1 MKYRLLTVL
10 LLLVGASLLF
20 MSMDGKKLKLK
31 GTKWQYVEKMFVA
44 DAGTETT
51 TYTLEFTTDKDVV
64 KTRKTYMPPH
74 PAMYMDANGEVPTQ
88 PGWESSSS
96 EKGTYRVKRNVV
108 SVTLEDGFTE
118 MYDYK
123 DGNLVSWRKSLSGEN
138 MTFSPCQE

>member
-1 MKYRLLTVL
+1 MKYRLLIVL
-10 LLLVGASLLF
+10 LLVMGACMVF

-64 KTRKTYMPPH
+64 KTRRTYMPPH
-74 PAMYMDANGEVPTQ
+74 PAMYMDANGQVPTQ

-96 EKGTYRVKRNVV
+96 KKGTYRVKRNVV

-123 DGNLVSWRKSLSGEN
+123 DGNLVSWRKSLDGEN
-138 MTFSPCQE
+138 MTFSPFQE

>member
-1 MKYRLLTVL
+1 MKFRFLIA
-10 LLLVGASLLF
+10 LLLVMGACMVF
-20 MSMDGKKLKLK
+20 MSMEGKKLKLK

-74 PAMYMDANGEVPTQ
+74 PAMYMDANGQVPTQ
-88 PGWESSSS
+88 PGWESSSTK
-96 EKGTYRVKRNVV
+96 KGTYRVKRNVV

-138 MTFSPCQE
+138 MTFSPFQE

>member
-64 KTRKTYMPPH
+64 KTRRTYMPPH

-88 PGWESSSS
+88 PGWESSSTK
-96 EKGTYRVKRNVV
+96 KGTYRVKRNTVT
-108 SVTLEDGFTE
+108 VTLEDGHTDIYDFT
-118 MYDYK
+118 

-138 MTFSPCQE
+138 MTFSPFQE

>member
-1 MKYRLLTVL
+1 MKYRLLIAL
-10 LLLVGASLLF
+10 LLIVGACVVF
-20 MSMDGKKLKLK
+20 MSMDRKKLKLN

-64 KTRKTYMPPH
+64 KTRRTFMPPH
-74 PAMYMDANGEVPTQ
+74 PAMYMDANGEVPTV
-88 PGWESSSS
+88 PGWESSSTK
-96 EKGTYRVKRNVV
+96 KGTYRVKRNVV

-123 DGNLVSWRKSLSGEN
+123 DGNLVSWRKSLDGEN
-138 MTFSPCQE
+138 MTFSPFQE

>member
-138 MTFSPCQE
+138 MTFSPFQE

>member
-1 MKYRLLTVL
+1 MLIF
-10 LLLVGASLLF
+10 GASLVF

-51 TYTLEFTTDKDVV
+51 TYTLEFITDKDVV
-64 KTRKTYMPPH
+64 KTRRTYMPPH

-88 PGWESSSS
+88 PGWESSSTK
-96 EKGTYRVKRNVV
+96 KGTYRVKRNVV

-123 DGNLVSWRKSLSGEN
+123 DGNLVSWRRSLSNEN
-138 MTFSPCQE
+138 MIFSPCQE

>member
-1 MKYRLLTVL
+1 MKYRFLIVL
-10 LLLVGASLLF
+10 LLVMGACMVF

-64 KTRKTYMPPH
+64 KTRRTYMPPH
-74 PAMYMDANGEVPTQ
+74 PAMYMDANGQVPTE

-108 SVTLEDGFTE
+108 TITLEDGSTE
-118 MYDYK
+118 IFDYSE
-123 DGNLVSWRKSLSGEN
+123 GNLVPLRKGLRVEN
-138 MTFSPCQE
+138 MVFSPCQE

>member
-1 MKYRLLTVL
+1 MKFRFLIA
-10 LLLVGASLLF
+10 LLLVMGACMVF
-20 MSMDGKKLKLK
+20 MSMEGKKLKLK

-74 PAMYMDANGEVPTQ
+74 PAMYMEANGQVPTQ
-88 PGWESSSS
+88 PGWESSSTK
-96 EKGTYRVKRNVV
+96 KGTYRVKRNVV

-138 MTFSPCQE
+138 MTFSPFQE